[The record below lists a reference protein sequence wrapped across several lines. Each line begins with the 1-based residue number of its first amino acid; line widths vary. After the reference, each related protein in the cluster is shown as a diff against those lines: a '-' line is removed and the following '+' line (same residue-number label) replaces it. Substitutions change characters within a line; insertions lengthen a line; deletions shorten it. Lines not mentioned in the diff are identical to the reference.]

1 MKLVTQGS
9 TAELQKQVTISGN
22 KLFKSIIAA
31 VSLGAWK
38 GDYMVEMA
46 SQSYWLLHI

>member
-9 TAELQKQVTISGN
+9 TAELEKPVTISCN

-38 GDYMVEMA
+38 GDYMVGMA
-46 SQSYWLLHI
+46 SQSYWLLHV